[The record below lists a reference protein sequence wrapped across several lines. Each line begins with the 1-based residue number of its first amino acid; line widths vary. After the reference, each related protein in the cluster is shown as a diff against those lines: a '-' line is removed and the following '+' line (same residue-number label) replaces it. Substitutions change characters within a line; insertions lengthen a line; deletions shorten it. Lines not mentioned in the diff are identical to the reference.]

1 MAKARRKTK
10 RKSARRSYGGLYGA
24 LNLKKADDKPK
35 KAAKKRAKKAAPKKA
50 APKKAAP
57 KRAAKKAAPKKAA
70 PKRARKSSPKTTPL
84 ASRAR
89 RLTQLAA
96 PHAPSK
102 RRGPKPCTKCGL
114 WHTTKEHASH
124 RNVET
129 SFSPRESVF
138 EGLAR
143 PKSRRGS
150 DRLALQ
156 AIAVELS
163 GPVSPARAR
172 KLMADRAR
180 LLAKARRA
188 R

>member
-35 KAAKKRAKKAAPKKA
+35 KAAKKRAKKAAP
-50 APKKAAP
+50 
-57 KRAAKKAAPKKAA
+57 KKAAPKKAA